1 MDKSAWISFIDEIDS
16 GKIRGRKTTAQILKP
31 FLYYYYILNKRKPTM
46 KDGNSD
52 IRYEIDHLVAQ
63 KLFKNNPLADETF
76 KDNYLNFSL
85 LPKGTNIAKNDNRLK
100 DINDDWVR
108 DRIKYYADISDDD
121 FETLS
126 DISKV
131 SKLKDIRKGFFVKT
145 YTNLR
150 DSYLANL

>member
-1 MDKSAWISFIDEIDS
+1 
-16 GKIRGRKTTAQILKP
+16 
-31 FLYYYYILNKRKPTM
+31 M